1 MKKQYLTICA
11 VIGAG
16 LLVTQQLSAI
26 TLSFANVVGA
36 NVEFLGINDTF
47 HFNPGSSLLNQF
59 RITASDGVGDSVT
72 DMGRINGTFHI
83 GAITIN
89 GGLQTAPVTGV
100 GSVVIH
106 DGSGFDMSA
115 SLVWNE
121 IQTSGTAGSLNLT
134 GLLNLSSVTY
144 HGAQS
149 DLHAMAAPHVGTAVL
164 SFTFIPARTLTQ
176 LTANASDKKTSFSG
190 TLNAQTIPDGGAT
203 LMMLGAGIVGMAFA
217 GRSRKSN

>member
-1 MKKQYLTICA
+1 MKKFLTACA
-11 VIGAG
+11 VIGGG

-26 TLSFANVVGA
+26 TLSFANVVNA
-36 NVEFLGINDTF
+36 NVEFVGNGDNF
-47 HFNPGSSLLNQF
+47 FFNPGNAALNQF

-106 DGSGFDMSA
+106 DSGGFDLTA
-115 SLVWNE
+115 SLQWNE

-134 GLLNLSSVTY
+134 GLLNLSSITY

-149 DLHAMAAPHVGTAVL
+149 DLHNLAVPHVGTAVL

-176 LTANASDKKTSFSG
+176 LTANNSDKKTSFSG
-190 TLNAQTIPDGGAT
+190 TFNANRVPDGGVT
-203 LMMLGAGIVGMAFA
+203 LMMLGAGIVGLAFA
-217 GRSRKSN
+217 GRSRKSE